1 MTRRTNVENMT
12 SSSGRS
18 VPNQFVI
25 NTSDGMFFQS
35 YKSIICFIDNE
46 GNTYLDKNKWDYSTT
61 TGKYRNIFL
70 NEKKRET
77 EKNIKEGIY
86 RLYDLNSDDAL
97 NNAFFNGGK

>member
-1 MTRRTNVENMT
+1 MTNTNVENMT

-25 NTSDGMFFQS
+25 NTNDGVFFQS
-35 YKSIICFIDNE
+35 YKSVIVYIDNE
-46 GNTYLDKNKWDYSTT
+46 GNTYLDENKWDYSTT

-77 EKNIKEGIY
+77 EKKIKEGTY
-86 RLYDLNSDDAL
+86 RLYDLNSNDAI
-97 NNAFFNGGK
+97 NHAFFNGGK

>member
-1 MTRRTNVENMT
+1 MNRTNVENMT

-25 NTSDGMFFQS
+25 NTSDGVFFQS
-35 YKSIICFIDNE
+35 YKSVICFIDNE
-46 GNTYLDKNKWDYSTT
+46 GNTYLDENKCNYSTT

-77 EKNIKEGIY
+77 EKKIKEGTY
-86 RLYDLNSDDAL
+86 RLYDLNSNDAI
-97 NNAFFNGGK
+97 NHAFFNGGK

>member
-1 MTRRTNVENMT
+1 MTRTNVENMT
-12 SSSGRS
+12 SSNGRS

-25 NTSDGMFFQS
+25 NTRDWVFFQS

-46 GNTYLDKNKWDYSTT
+46 GNTYIDENKWDYSTT

-77 EKNIKEGIY
+77 ENKIKEGFY
-86 RLYDLNSDDAL
+86 RLYDLNSNDAI
-97 NNAFFNGGK
+97 NHAFFDGGK